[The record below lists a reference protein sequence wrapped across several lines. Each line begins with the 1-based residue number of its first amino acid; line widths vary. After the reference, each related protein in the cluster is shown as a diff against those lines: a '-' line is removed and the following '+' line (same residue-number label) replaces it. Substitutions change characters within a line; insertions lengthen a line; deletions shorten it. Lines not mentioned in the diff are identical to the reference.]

1 MGGGMSYNAA
11 SPVVDGHTVIATV
24 PSGTK
29 AFKIEKAGEAFAA
42 KEIWSNPQTGA
53 QFNTPVLVEGR
64 LYGVSSGGNL
74 FCLDAASG
82 KELWKAPESIA
93 QRGFGSIV
101 AAGPVLMALTP
112 ASQLIVFKPSDKA
125 YEEVAKIKVADTPTH
140 AYPVLAGNRL
150 IIKDRD
156 SVMMY
161 AIE

>member
-1 MGGGMSYNAA
+1 MGGGMAYNAA
-11 SPVVDGHTVIATV
+11 SPMVDGQTVIVSA

-29 AFKIEKAGEAFAA
+29 AFKIEKAGDNFAA
-42 KEIWSNPQTGA
+42 KELWSNPQTGT

-64 LYGVSSGGNL
+64 LYGVSNGGNL

-82 KELWKAPESIA
+82 KELWKAPDSIG

-112 ASQLIVFKPSDKA
+112 SSELRVFKPSDKA

-140 AYPVLAGNRL
+140 AYPVIAGNRV
-150 IIKDRD
+150 IIKDKD